1 MKKRLLVGISGA
13 SGAPLAVELLR
24 ELRDIP
30 QVESHVILSRCGEL
44 TLAQE
49 TGMTREDVEALCTRL
64 YDNRDYGG
72 APASGSFQ
80 ALGMVIVPCSMKT
93 RGGVRILRHPAA
105 SGGGCDLEGAP
116 SPGAGAPGVPL

>member
-13 SGAPLAVELLR
+13 SGAPLAVALLR

-49 TGMTREDVEALCTRL
+49 TGMTR
-64 YDNRDYGG
+64 
-72 APASGSFQ
+72 
-80 ALGMVIVPCSMKT
+80 
-93 RGGVRILRHPAA
+93 
-105 SGGGCDLEGAP
+105 
-116 SPGAGAPGVPL
+116 